1 MEIGLFLHGLI
12 LGLAI
17 AAPVGPIGLLCIRQ
31 TLTFGWPRGFIC
43 GLGAATADAI
53 YGCIAGFGL
62 TFIAE
67 FLLEQQI
74 WLRLIGGA
82 FLCYLGVK
90 TFIKVQSKPDTIQ
103 LKDIKPAGVYTS
115 TLLLTLTNPA
125 TILTFA
131 AIFSGIGL
139 TSIKGNYF
147 SAMMLVIGVFFGSGV
162 WWLFLSSTMT
172 LVRTKLTLAHVKY
185 INRISGVVI
194 TAFGLIALVS
204 IKG

>member
-1 MEIGLFLHGLI
+1 MEISLFLRGI
-12 LGLAI
+12 VLGLAI
-17 AAPVGPIGLLCIRQ
+17 AAPVGPIGVLCIRQ
-31 TLTFGWPRGFIC
+31 TLTFGWLKGFVC

-67 FLLEQQI
+67 LLLEQQI

-90 TFIKVQSKPDTIQ
+90 TFIKVQLPDTIQ
-103 LKDIKPAGVYTS
+103 LKEIKLAGVYTS

-147 SAMMLVIGVFFGSGV
+147 SAMMLVTGVFLGSGL
-162 WWLFLSSTMT
+162 WWLFLSSNMT

-185 INRISGVVI
+185 NNRISGVVI

-204 IKG
+204 IKS